1 MLLILLFISLCYSTS
16 LKVPFIRSDFSNK
29 QLIPDKIDSNN
40 IVLIFPGFS
49 GIDSNIDMLTDNIIQ
64 SDKDNGLDRLCYIC
78 DWSSDTN
85 IFCSGDKG
93 LFAANR
99 VTEQLVQ
106 IKCHEKI
113 NLHLIG
119 ISAGAMAASELC
131 NFLKSFDPKKYNI
144 HLTLLDP
151 FTLFRFNTQY
161 GVHTFGITADF
172 CEQYLNTDDPVP
184 FTNKP
189 LIHAYVHDLTHCRAK
204 KEFLTIKCSN
214 ETAHSWPLYY
224 YAKNWKHVTDPRNF
238 IPDHFIYKRGN
249 IKYYL

>member
-1 MLLILLFISLCYSTS
+1 MILYLFLLFIIYNSYS
-16 LKVPFIRSDFSNK
+16 LKHSFIKSDFNHK
-29 QLIPDKIDSNN
+29 NVHKTIKSNN
-40 IVLIFPGFS
+40 IVLIFPGLN
-49 GIDSNIDMLTDNIIQ
+49 GCDHYIDMLVDNIIQ
-64 SDKDNGLDRLCYIC
+64 SDIDNNFDRQCFIC
-78 DWSSDTN
+78 DWVSNTN

-93 LFAANR
+93 ISTANKI
-99 VTEQLVQ
+99 TENLVS
-106 IKCHEKI
+106 IFKDKKVH
-113 NLHLIG
+113 LHLIG
-119 ISAGAMAASELC
+119 ISTGAMAASELSY
-131 NFLKSFDPKKYNI
+131 FLKSFDPNRYNI

-161 GVHTFGITADF
+161 GVHTYGLNADF

-189 LIHAYVHDLTHCRAK
+189 LIHAYTHDITLSTYK
-204 KEFLTIKCSN
+204 KEFFNIKQKN

-238 IPDHFIYKRGN
+238 IPDHFIYKRGE